1 LVSDA
6 NNKFFTENFAALE
19 EHLRQYKPSF
29 VGNFGINEFKHINAL
44 KRKGMSRSQQ
54 SRATSIITG
63 ICSVNL
69 QDNYI
74 LINDGRTDGYL
85 SIEEAFDVS
94 LLIPYNPMLLKER
107 ETLNPFQR
115 HYAQQRTSSKG
126 SKFSE
131 FI

>member
-1 LVSDA
+1 
-6 NNKFFTENFAALE
+6 
-19 EHLRQYKPSF
+19 
-29 VGNFGINEFKHINAL
+29 
-44 KRKGMSRSQQ
+44 MSRSQQ

-115 HYAQQRTSSKG
+115 HYNQHRAS
-126 SKFSE
+126 
-131 FI
+131 

>member
-1 LVSDA
+1 M
-6 NNKFFTENFAALE
+6 AA
-19 EHLRQYKPSF
+19 
-29 VGNFGINEFKHINAL
+29 
-44 KRKGMSRSQQ
+44 
-54 SRATSIITG
+54 
-63 ICSVNL
+63 
-69 QDNYI
+69 
-74 LINDGRTDGYL
+74 
-85 SIEEAFDVS
+85 